1 MRIRSLGALLLV
13 LSPSIAAASADAIDA
28 KDVSHRLFSKLQSLQ
43 ASPPAAVA
51 RRGHLALL
59 GSPYGL
65 YASLH
70 TAVTAVLHAIGNDQP
85 LCLKAHRER
94 HPKAPSIP
102 IAFTFAAGQ
111 SDEEDANAVVPV
123 AGGWYEAGVGRVS
136 PPPRPDPH
144 EPVEAAAGSSRSRR
158 AEDPTRRRPGRSI
171 ASMAS
176 LDATQKRGRRARDE
190 DEVTAV
196 FDY

>member
-1 MRIRSLGALLLV
+1 MPLPCLRLLTQRSPDRHTPPQIEHTSAQEGGRGPPLLV
-13 LSPSIAAASADAIDA
+13 EYVHVLAGSVSRRVSIGDTVTCGQPVAE
-28 KDVSHRLFSKLQSLQ
+28 VGQ
-43 ASPPAAVA
+43 AGFCPKP
-51 RRGHLALL
+51 HL
-59 GSPYGL
+59 
-65 YASLH
+65 H
-70 TAVTAVLHAIGNDQP
+70 IE
-85 LCLKAHRER
+85 AHRER

-136 PPPRPDPH
+136 PPPRPDPN

-176 LDATQKRGRRARDE
+176 LDATQKGGRRARDE

>member
-94 HPKAPSIP
+94 HRHSAKWLYYPSKE
-102 IAFTFAAGQ
+102 F
-111 SDEEDANAVVPV
+111 
-123 AGGWYEAGVGRVS
+123 
-136 PPPRPDPH
+136 
-144 EPVEAAAGSSRSRR
+144 EAAHRCSSYNCYWNLT
-158 AEDPTRRRPGRSI
+158 ASI
-171 ASMAS
+171 NLYPMGCHKVWAAAVAKAA
-176 LDATQKRGRRARDE
+176 LAKKRGLLQVRA
-190 DEVTAV
+190 
-196 FDY
+196 